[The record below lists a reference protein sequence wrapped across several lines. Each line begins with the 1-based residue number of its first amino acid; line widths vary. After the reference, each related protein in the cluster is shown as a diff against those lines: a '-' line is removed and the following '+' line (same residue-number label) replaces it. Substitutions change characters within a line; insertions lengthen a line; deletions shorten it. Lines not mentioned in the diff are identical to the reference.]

1 MGSVWHS
8 KWWQMLL
15 LSPKSPGTGR
25 DGKVRKNSSE
35 LVTNWASD
43 KQVRRGRSARQREQ
57 PERWLR
63 VELWGPIWALQLT
76 GPHSLPA
83 PDCDQERH
91 SGRLPPPMAPSV
103 GIPGAGCRTKRA
115 GNGGVEQRTRV
126 GVDRGLVNPPAVTVA
141 A

>member
-57 PERWLR
+57 PEGWLR

-91 SGRLPPPMAPSV
+91 SGPGCLLPWLPQWESPEQD
-103 GIPGAGCRTKRA
+103 AGRSGQGTE
-115 GNGGVEQRTRV
+115 GWS
-126 GVDRGLVNPPAVTVA
+126 RGQGWEWAVV
-141 A
+141 